1 MNLLTELIEDT
12 LAMPGEFAD
21 VATQGP
27 IEALLVAAGA
37 VLVLGS
43 SAVFGV
49 LTLGALVDFLTP
61 SSTGATHPEGR

>member
-1 MNLLTELIEDT
+1 MNLLTDLIEDT

-27 IEALLVAAGA
+27 IEGILLALGALLILGA
-37 VLVLGS
+37 

-49 LTLGALVDFLTP
+49 LTLGALVELVIPD
-61 SSTGATHPEGR
+61 STGATHPEGR